1 MTSTL
6 YSVEL
11 QGLEACLVEIEVDKL
26 GGIPCFTI
34 VGLPDAAIK
43 EASERVK
50 SAIKNSN
57 LPFPR
62 SKIVVNLAPAD
73 LRKVGPRYDLA
84 IALGILA
91 LEEVC
96 DGQLFKTTVVIGEL
110 ALDGKIRPVTGILS
124 SVDFAR
130 KTGFKK
136 ILVPAANAREAAMIK
151 GIEILPVNTLTE
163 AVGFMQ
169 NELWA
174 LPIQPMAEMPRRPID
189 VDLSVIRGQTQAKR
203 MLEVAA
209 TGGHNLLFTG
219 PPGAGKTLL
228 ARALAGIL
236 PSMTQEEML
245 EVSKVYSVSG
255 LLPKTQPLITER
267 PFRAVH
273 HTASAVSIVGGGDVP
288 RPGEISLA
296 HRGVLFLDE
305 IAEFPTSVL
314 EVLRQPMERKFITV
328 SRAKG
333 THTYP
338 AQFIL
343 VAAMNPCPCGF
354 FDSNKPFS
362 RKCICVNHQVRQYQK
377 RLSGPLLDRIDM
389 YLNVQAVDTKDL
401 TTPCTD
407 EETSETVRARVERAA
422 QIQHER
428 FKGRP
433 LQFNA
438 EMQNGDLEQWCPM
451 EPEAKKFLVDSAN
464 NMELSARGFHH
475 VTKVARTL
483 ADMEGVETLRL
494 AHITEAVNYRKK
506 VF

>member
-1 MTSTL
+1 MPSKL

-57 LPFPR
+57 LFFPR

-73 LRKVGPRYDLA
+73 LRKIGPRYDLA

-91 LEEVC
+91 LEDLC
-96 DGQLFKTTVVIGEL
+96 DKHQFKNTILIGEL
-110 ALDGKIRPVTGILS
+110 ALDGNVRPVTGILS

-136 ILVPAANAREAAMIK
+136 IIVPAANASEAAMIQ
-151 GIEILPVNTLTE
+151 GIEILPVQTLKE
-163 AVGFMQ
+163 AVAFLQ
-169 NELWA
+169 NETCA
-174 LPIQPMAEMPRRPID
+174 LPIKPITEAPRRVVE
-189 VDLSVIRGQTQAKR
+189 VDMALIRGQQQAKR
-203 MLEVAA
+203 ALEVVAA
-209 TGGHNLLFTG
+209 GGHNILFFG

-228 ARALAGIL
+228 ARAMAGIL
-236 PSMTQEEML
+236 PSMTQDEML
-245 EVSKVYSVSG
+245 EVSKVYSIAG
-255 LLPKTQPLITER
+255 LLPKNQPLITER

-288 RPGEISLA
+288 KPGEISLS

-305 IAEFPTSVL
+305 IAEFPGSVL
-314 EVLRQPMERKFITV
+314 DVLRQPMEHKFITV

-354 FDSNKPFS
+354 FDDKKPHG
-362 RKCICVNHQVRQYQK
+362 RKCICRNHEIRNYQK
-377 RLSGPLLDRIDM
+377 RISGPLLDRIDM
-389 YLNVQAVDTKDL
+389 YLNIQPVNTKDL
-401 TTPCTD
+401 D
-407 EETSETVRARVERAA
+407 AQSDAESSQEIRVRVERAA
-422 QIQHER
+422 QIQRDR
-428 FKGRP
+428 FKHRP
-433 LQFNA
+433 IKFNA
-438 EMQNGDLEQWCPM
+438 EMQNVDLEKHCHMTPA
-451 EPEAKKFLVDSAN
+451 AKTLLLTTANSAG
-464 NMELSARGFHH
+464 LSARGYHRII
-475 VTKVARTL
+475 KVARTV
-483 ADMEGVETLRL
+483 ADLEGAEVLQSV
-494 AHITEAVNYRKK
+494 HISEAAQYRNRI
-506 VF
+506 F